1 MLKFFK
7 HNYLAQ
13 QIVVVVMA
21 MVLWLPVFIMKPE
34 LSTGE
39 NNIPLYNLLIYIFSF
54 SPIIVKIIVFAVN
67 VVSMFLFNSM
77 LSANRLVSKYSS
89 IGALVFLLMMT
100 SCSDLYTSF
109 PFIFACPFI
118 LMAMHIMFLIY
129 QTDNPENYMMNI
141 GYFIAIAS
149 MFYYPSVF
157 LMIWVFISF
166 LILGFREIRYSLIPL
181 TGFLIVYAIVIGL
194 AFIFGDVN
202 NILESYSLFFK
213 DIKISFDLNYSD
225 KIFFI
230 VSSVLFV
237 ISLLRILSNRSSDKG
252 SNIRKRVG
260 VAIVLTLLSIFIFI
274 THKPLMSN
282 TLLFMMYAFFYA
294 ITLSD
299 IKKLRLANVI
309 VMLMLLYVLAK
320 QYLPLY
326 GIAL

>member
-21 MVLWLPVFIMKPE
+21 MVLWLPTFIMKSD

-39 NNIPLYNLLIYIFSF
+39 NNIPFYNMLISIFSF
-54 SPIIVKIIVFAVN
+54 SPLIVKIIAFAVN

-89 IGALVFLLMMT
+89 IGALVFLLMMS
-100 SCSDLYTSF
+100 SCSNLHISF

-118 LMAMHIMFLIY
+118 LMAMHTMFLIY
-129 QTDNPENYMMNI
+129 QTEHPENYMMNI

-157 LMIWVFISF
+157 LLLWVFVSF
-166 LILGFREIRYSLIPL
+166 LILGFREVRYSLIPL

-194 AFIFGDVN
+194 AFVFGDVN

-213 DIKISFDLNYSD
+213 NINFSFDLNYGD
-225 KIFFI
+225 KIFII

-252 SNIRKRVG
+252 TNIRKRVG
-260 VAIVLTLLSIFIFI
+260 VAIVLTLFSIFIFMI
-274 THKPLMSN
+274 HKPLMSN
-282 TLLFMMYAFFYA
+282 ILLFMMYAFFYA

-299 IKKLRLANVI
+299 IKKLRLANIIVI
-309 VMLMLLYVLAK
+309 LMLLYVVAK

-326 GIAL
+326 GITL